1 MKLSLVIPAYNEEK
15 RILQP
20 LNSFYDFFHK
30 KLGEEFEIIVVPN
43 NCKDNTLGVV
53 EKFAKGKNN
62 VRILNISGYSGKGGA
77 VIEGFRLAT
86 GDLIGFVDADE
97 STNVNEFNKLY
108 DNISYFDGIIASRR
122 MKGARIHPKR
132 KIKQE
137 LGSFLYNKLANLLFD
152 LKFKDTQ
159 CGAKIFKKEVVSFL
173 VKHSTQKD
181 WMFDVDLLY
190 LCKKKNFKI
199 KEYPIFWSDSEGSKL
214 ILKEQLIALLNLV
227 KYRINSHL

>member
-1 MKLSLVIPAYNEEK
+1 MKLSLIIPAYNEEK
-15 RILQP
+15 RILIP

-30 KLGEEFEIIVVPN
+30 KLGKEFEIIVVPN

-53 EKFAKGKNN
+53 KEFAKNKDNIK
-62 VRILNISGYSGKGGA
+62 VLNIPGYSGKGGA

-86 GDLIGFVDADE
+86 GDLIGFADADE
-97 STNVNEFNKLY
+97 STSVHEFNKLY
-108 DNISYFDGIIASRR
+108 NNIGFFDGIIASRR
-122 MKGARIHPKR
+122 MKGAKIHPKR
-132 KIKQE
+132 TFKQE
-137 LGSFLYNKLANLLFD
+137 FGSFLFNKFTNILFN

-159 CGAKIFKKEVVSFL
+159 CGAKLFKKEVVSFL
-173 VKHSTQKD
+173 INNATQKD

-190 LCKKKNFKI
+190 LCKKKHFKI

-227 KYRINSHL
+227 KYRFKS